1 MVWFYNNVYNGTR
14 RSLTDLTLKELL
26 MGAISVASVK
36 KCARLKGNNSFHFN

>member
-1 MVWFYNNVYNGTR
+1 MEWFYNNVYNGTR

-36 KCARLKGNNSFHFN
+36 MCTIIKGKQLFPL